1 MQQAARIERING
13 LLNSDRPVA
22 SSELAC
28 LSALGREELKFF
40 QLNWAKLDPVRKK
53 DIIAKLV
60 HLSETD
66 LGLDFTAVFVSC
78 LHDADEGIRLQAVL
92 GLEGEDNYQLI
103 VPLVECLR
111 RDSSARVREAA
122 ATALGSFALLA
133 ECGKISPHYQDMVYE
148 ALLDVLSNEQ
158 EPVQVR
164 RRALEAISPF
174 SRPRVKELIEK
185 AYLEGGTEFKLSA
198 IYAMGRNCDM
208 LWLDFL
214 LDELESDDP
223 AVRYEAANAC
233 AELGAREAVPQ
244 LLRLTEDADGE
255 VQEAAIRALGEIGG
269 REAKRALTG
278 LQHSRQERVRQAAE
292 AALEVLRFNEEPLSQ
307 SLDDID

>member
-13 LLNSDRPVA
+13 LLNSDSPVT

-28 LSALGREELKFF
+28 LSGLGLEELKFF
-40 QLNWAKLDPVRKK
+40 ELNWAGLDSARKK
-53 DIIAKLV
+53 DIISRLV

-78 LHDADEGIRLQAVL
+78 LSDDDETVRLQAVL
-92 GLEGEDNYQLI
+92 GLEGEDNFQLI
-103 VPLVECLR
+103 MPLVKRLR
-111 RDSSARVREAA
+111 KDSSARVREAA
-122 ATALGSFALLA
+122 ATALGNFALLA
-133 ECGKISPHYQDMVYE
+133 ECGEISPYYKDLVYE
-148 ALLDVLSNEQ
+148 ALLEVINNEQ

-164 RRALEAISPF
+164 RRALEAISVF
-174 SRPRVKELIEK
+174 SQPRVKELIEQ
-185 AYLEGGTEFKLSA
+185 AYRQGGAEFKLSA
-198 IYAMGRNCDM
+198 IYTMGRNCDM

-223 AVRYEAANAC
+223 AARYEAANAC
-233 AELGAREAVPQ
+233 AELGAMEAVPQ
-244 LLRLTEDADGE
+244 LLRLIEDVDSE

-269 REAKRALTG
+269 REAKQALIR
-278 LQHSRQERVRQAAE
+278 LQHSSEERIRQAAE

-307 SLDDID
+307 SLDDLD